1 MGKRMAKTR
10 KESDVWKIVNRERK
24 KKRRLEERID
34 EKVWKKCFMG
44 LRRGGI

>member
-10 KESDVWKIVNRERK
+10 KETDIWEIVNRERK
-24 KKRRLEERID
+24 KKRRLEEGID